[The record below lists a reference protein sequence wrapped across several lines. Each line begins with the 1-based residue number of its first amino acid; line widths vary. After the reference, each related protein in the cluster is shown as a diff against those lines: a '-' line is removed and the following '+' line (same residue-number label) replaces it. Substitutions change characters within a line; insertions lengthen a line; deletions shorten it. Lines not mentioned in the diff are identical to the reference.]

1 MILLLLCALRMFSHH
16 LLCFISY
23 TSSFSA
29 GAGIYVY
36 NMNHIHA
43 YFTTIF
49 CFDIII
55 LMLEPEMWA
64 STR

>member
-1 MILLLLCALRMFSHH
+1 MMLLLLCSLWMFSHH

-43 YFTTIF
+43 YFT
-49 CFDIII
+49 III
-55 LMLEPEMWA
+55 NYFLL
-64 STR
+64 